1 MTPEFGDLL
10 RHARAEK
17 GVTLREAERATRI
30 SHYQLRALER
40 EEFSELPALTY
51 SRGLVRRYASYLGL
65 DPVDVLARFEE
76 AHGQRSGGFRVVP
89 AVKPLHTPSN
99 WAPNFAI
106 IAFMVVMSAV
116 IFAWWYSAY
125 FAPPDQLPTPTTS
138 AVARSTPTET
148 YAAGGGIVLATPTPT
163 SLPTAAATPTVA
175 GATEPKPT
183 PTPTAHN
190 FTVTATHQVWVQV
203 TLDGKTV
210 LSTTL
215 PAGASRTFSGQEL
228 HVKSGD
234 AAMVQIAV
242 DGIDQGALGTSWNT
256 DKTYPVS
263 AP

>member
-1 MTPEFGDLL
+1 ML
-10 RHARAEK
+10 RQARAEK
-17 GVTLREAERATRI
+17 GVSLREAERATRI
-30 SHYQLRALER
+30 SRHHIRALEC

-51 SRGLVRRYASYLGL
+51 SRGLVRRYAAYLGL

-89 AVKPLHTPSN
+89 AVKPLRTPSN

-138 AVARSTPTET
+138 AVERATPTEA

-163 SLPTAAATPTVA
+163 SLPTVAATPAVT
-175 GATEPKPT
+175 GAPTPKPT
-183 PTPTAHN
+183 PTPTTHD

-215 PAGASRTFSGQEL
+215 PAGASRTFNGQEM
-228 HVKSGD
+228 HIKSGD

-242 DGIDQGALGTSWNT
+242 DGVEQGALGTTWNT
-256 DKTYPVS
+256 AKTYPAS